1 MNMATET
8 FLTTSYTTVDD
19 GYQQNVPALISG
31 RGSRKPAFS
40 DSEVV
45 TLSDE
50 RDGAQDLLDNCR
62 RFCVLGDKGFL
73 DQKRQATLSE
83 DQGLLLLTPE
93 RKNQCLWPGAAGGA
107 DCVRT
112 VCGLCTDCVGHPEL
126 GHCQNHGT
134 DPRG

>member
-62 RFCVLGDKGFL
+62 RFCV
-73 DQKRQATLSE
+73 RATRASWIRSAKL
-83 DQGLLLLTPE
+83 PCP
-93 RKNQCLWPGAAGGA
+93 KI
-107 DCVRT
+107 
-112 VCGLCTDCVGHPEL
+112 
-126 GHCQNHGT
+126 
-134 DPRG
+134 RGYCC

>member
-83 DQGLLLLTPE
+83 DQGLLLLTPK
-93 RKNQCLWPGAAGGA
+93 RKNQR
-107 DCVRT
+107 V
-112 VCGLCTDCVGHPEL
+112 
-126 GHCQNHGT
+126 QNAPAWDALMNRSRRVIET
-134 DPRG
+134 T